1 MSRSVFIF
9 IHIIIF
15 MLITSCDKDPVSPE
29 PDNPEVVEGIVSSDT
44 LSGVL
49 SYNNS
54 PYIIRG
60 KVIVPEDSTLLIE
73 PGVEIYF
80 KSSENFEDFN
90 YDDLRVGMLEVF
102 GNIVADGTKDSMITF
117 SRANEKGH
125 WGMVFIQTNDTT
137 VLNSFDY
144 CNFEYGNKAE
154 GIQIEDPRFGMI
166 MTYYSKVRIENST
179 VQNCKN
185 NGITFYYSD
194 AYVSNNTIRDNQ
206 DEGIT
211 CYTTNAE
218 ITNNLFQNNIENSI
232 LFYNF
237 SEGTIKNNVMI
248 GIGES
253 IGIYNRGISLYKSTA
268 TIINNS
274 ISNFNGQGIY
284 IFNYEY
290 LNYGPPIDIIISDNL
305 ITNNFTGIDLTCRYG
320 VYPIISENTISNNHS
335 TGIWISLS
343 DDCKIDIHENLIE
356 NNERR
361 GISAQNV
368 SELNINNN
376 IVSYNS
382 MGGIYCDYCN
392 YVDIFSNEIY
402 MNGYEDNSYFSGLY
416 VYYCE
421 SNVINNLIAFNG
433 IGVSSFSS
441 EMNLINT
448 DIINNEKGI
457 NINPTTKSCKI
468 KNSIVCNN
476 GLSFEFPDNYTGTI
490 ELSYSLIQDSV
501 LAPEL
506 TDLGNN
512 ILAVDPMFVDGENNN
527 YQLFP
532 GSPCID
538 MGTNAIDSIPE
549 FDLLGNPRIVGSS
562 IDMGSYEFHGSR

>member
-1 MSRSVFIF
+1 
-9 IHIIIF
+9 

-29 PDNPEVVEGIVSSDT
+29 PDNPEVVEGIVLSDT
-44 LSGVL
+44 ISGVL
-49 SYNNS
+49 RIENS

-60 KVIVPEDSTLLIE
+60 RVTVPYDSTLIIE

-125 WGMVFIQTNDTT
+125 WGIVFIQTNDTT

-154 GIQIEDPRFGMI
+154 GIQIEDSRFGMI

-237 SEGTIKNNVMI
+237 SEGIIKNNVMI

-268 TIINNS
+268 AIINNS

-290 LNYGPPIDIIISDNL
+290 LNYGLPIDIIISDNL
-305 ITNNFTGIDLTCRYG
+305 ITNNFIGIDLTCRYG
-320 VYPIISENTISNNHS
+320 IYPVISENTISGNIS
-335 TGIWISLS
+335 TGVYISLS
-343 DDCKIDIHENLIE
+343 NDCKIDIQGNLIE
-356 NNERR
+356 NNRE
-361 GISAQNV
+361 GIFAQDILELTINDNV
-368 SELNINNN
+368 VSNN
-376 IVSYNS
+376 SLE
-382 MGGIYCDYCN
+382 GIYSRYCN
-392 YVDIFSNEIY
+392 LVNIFSNEIY

-416 VYYCE
+416 LSSCK
-421 SNVINNLIAFNG
+421 SNVINNLIALNG

-441 EMNLINT
+441 EMN
-448 DIINNEKGI
+448 IINCDILDNKTAIYKSGI
-457 NINPTTKSCKI
+457 TNDCEI
-468 KNSIVCNN
+468 KNSIIHNN
-476 GLSFEFPDNYTGTI
+476 GLSFEFSDNYTGSL
-490 ELSYSLIQDSV
+490 EMSYSLIQDSV

-506 TDLGNN
+506 TDLENN
-512 ILAVDPMFVDGENNN
+512 LLAVDPVFVDEENNN

-538 MGTNAIDSIPE
+538 IGTNSVDSIPE
-549 FDLLGNPRIVGSS
+549 FDLLGNPRITGSS
-562 IDMGSYEFHGSR
+562 IDMGAYEFQSVNFDRLK